1 MGHESSWNKQAPPFR
16 QRSGPRGGRQG
27 ERSAS
32 SRQNPS
38 SPAPTGG
45 ANVHAQRRS
54 PASGCGTG
62 IHLRPLGP
70 SLPRD
75 PGRRRVWKTPPPCAR
90 SRGPAG
96 TRPAAGADAQGE
108 GLRPGQVAPPLAE
121 VAPRTF
127 ARELPRTQVRVP
139 RASCGRR
146 GPAVAL
152 PPESAPG
159 ARGRRSRSACSG
171 RASGG
176 AWRRGGG
183 PARGRRVTPGPGG
196 VPRQAGWGGARARR
210 AWQGR
215 GSGAAARTH
224 LGARHRLRAAG
235 LQRAPWP
242 RRRGPARGGAGPG
255 AGRPRSHVGG
265 RRAGDPRGRPSRW
278 HGLDAA
284 TPVWRPAPRSPRPAP
299 RAPGR
304 AAGDGEAERFGRR
317 AGVQTRA
324 SGGSAQPAAPAPSH
338 SRASKAPRTPGCSR
352 DRDPSGRGPRL
363 RPRPAGPGAPAPA
376 PGRPGAEVR
385 PLPDFL
391 ACAVRMRASREP
403 SRFSGAAGSLADAGP
418 NRDAASIGWRHRR
431 GNKMRI

>member
-146 GPAVAL
+146 GLAVAL

-196 VPRQAGWGGARARR
+196 VPRQAGWGGCPGAEGLAGAGLRGGRPHSPRR
-210 AWQGR
+210 PAQAPR
-215 GSGAAARTH
+215 GGAAARPVAT
-224 LGARHRLRAAG
+224 AAG
-235 LQRAPWP
+235 PRA
-242 RRRGPARGGAGPG
+242 GRGGAG
-255 AGRPRSHVGG
+255 GG
-265 RRAGDPRGRPSRW
+265 EAAQPRGREAGR
-278 HGLDAA
+278 
-284 TPVWRPAPRSPRPAP
+284 RPP
-299 RAPGR
+299 RAPEPV
-304 AAGDGEAERFGRR
+304 AR
-317 AGVQTRA
+317 AGRGHA
-324 SGGSAQPAAPAPSH
+324 
-338 SRASKAPRTPGCSR
+338 RLAPRPPLPTPRPPGAWAG
-352 DRDPSGRGPRL
+352 GRGR
-363 RPRPAGPGAPAPA
+363 
-376 PGRPGAEVR
+376 
-385 PLPDFL
+385 
-391 ACAVRMRASREP
+391 
-403 SRFSGAAGSLADAGP
+403 GS
-418 NRDAASIGWRHRR
+418 
-431 GNKMRI
+431 